1 MSIESWARQYL
12 VEKQGAEVKMIDAAR
27 HYGREQRNSYSAP
40 RGDMVKRFRKQLA
53 SHGYPCGVNGNK
65 TRFVIN
71 GYALRSLS
79 TAKPT
84 TKRACMC
91 CHNDFKSQGSHNR
104 LCYKCRQESATP
116 TTIWAHVQW
125 ENNATGKV

>member
-40 RGDMVKRFRKQLA
+40 RGDMVKRFRKRL
-53 SHGYPCGVNGNK
+53 STCGYPCGVNGNK

-91 CHNDFKSQGSHNR
+91 CRRSFKSEGNHNR
-104 LCYKCRQESATP
+104 LCYICRQEPATP
-116 TTIWAHVQW
+116 ITIWAPDRW
-125 ENNATGKV
+125 GKNGDGK